1 MGRPKG
7 SKNQPKE
14 AFVADETVNEIEA
27 QETEVDEVEVVEAEA
42 ESVEVPVEVP
52 KAKKNEKK
60 ADWVK
65 LTDLQYTKVEKDSYS
80 EQIKLEDYC
89 EWNQANKELPGKM
102 AGRAFRSIEALYG
115 LPEFDRER
123 TITVTVTFD

>member
-1 MGRPKG
+1 M
-7 SKNQPKE
+7 
-14 AFVADETVNEIEA
+14 ADETVNEIEA

-52 KAKKNEKK
+52 KEAPKKNEKK